1 MSEKDEP
8 LEVGTGDLG
17 DNDLDDAP
25 QTWFHDDK
33 ETVAKA
39 DAWIACGHP
48 QECGN
53 RLRLLLG
60 QRLGRYDTVKYCL
73 VAHSI
78 LEHEAGIEI
87 LIQMYAGSFPLN
99 EEKVGLSYSIKTKQ
113 SLLTDEVLSRWE
125 TLNDGRAGASAIS
138 LIARH
143 IDDDH
148 FISLWE
154 SVWNKGFAQKAPYLA
169 GAIFLSSAFSKPRS
183 SYSIKLTKEEDTIF
197 EVIPNDLV
205 RSLVWSEELRSIRDE
220 VLDRL
225 LSRYQHKAAR
235 VIINASNAAQE
246 IPQCIGTATRILMEA
261 LPDDP
266 SLPIGVGLCL
276 QVEPAFAIETI
287 VRWVNEGKSLLHYDQ
302 FLRWKIE
309 SADQKKLFG
318 ALASDAVARNPVW
331 HNILAKI
338 HHDLTTN
345 VDPVIEWLDKT
356 LNDKQAARYNGSLL
370 VSYLSEPHTPDLDK
384 TKRLIQFAH
393 ALHDKFGSREEKV
406 ICQESN
412 LTYTS
417 LKDYETLVAIAIA
430 KDIIFPTK
438 SVDIQYALKIL
449 KTYPFTYK
457 ALGAEQ
463 LDADMERGLLPPF
476 IHYYTVNLES
486 EIAELKEKRDQ
497 TKIEPLD
504 FELFKSR
511 LLGINQFR
519 KNWEQRF
526 EKIIK
531 SGTTIPAQRLRED
544 PNIWTEARILAPLV
558 DCFHVKYE
566 PEGVA
571 GMGTNRPDFLLSSSD
586 GQLVFE
592 IARVGAKPEDVRED
606 ARFSKGGILKKT
618 LQNKLHDKFN
628 DCKCKLPLPAVI
640 AVEMSFGHDD
650 EFDVLNS
657 LYGPLQFILTIEQKS
672 KSTVAEGTKR
682 EVEKAFFSPE
692 TACISAVAAIAPD
705 RDDALLLDGKLY
717 RPIDPPQNPIRP
729 ELWLRLRRALFGPT
743 PKNLLAE
750 IGSIPGILRE
760 EAKML
765 VEYGVDDLSFFAS
778 GRISLPDGIK
788 MESRRFEE
796 LRNQAERLMLLYRT
810 GQIAYLPSAQE
821 LDLSAFWRH
830 GVFTMNQLL
839 QIRQR
844 PIDVDEKV
852 WNTLRREAAAVLQQS
867 DSL

>member
-1 MSEKDEP
+1 
-8 LEVGTGDLG
+8 
-17 DNDLDDAP
+17 
-25 QTWFHDDK
+25 
-33 ETVAKA
+33 
-39 DAWIACGHP
+39 
-48 QECGN
+48 
-53 RLRLLLG
+53 
-60 QRLGRYDTVKYCL
+60 
-73 VAHSI
+73 
-78 LEHEAGIEI
+78 
-87 LIQMYAGSFPLN
+87 
-99 EEKVGLSYSIKTKQ
+99 
-113 SLLTDEVLSRWE
+113 
-125 TLNDGRAGASAIS
+125 
-138 LIARH
+138 
-143 IDDDH
+143 
-148 FISLWE
+148 
-154 SVWNKGFAQKAPYLA
+154 
-169 GAIFLSSAFSKPRS
+169 
-183 SYSIKLTKEEDTIF
+183 
-197 EVIPNDLV
+197 
-205 RSLVWSEELRSIRDE
+205 
-220 VLDRL
+220 
-225 LSRYQHKAAR
+225 
-235 VIINASNAAQE
+235 
-246 IPQCIGTATRILMEA
+246 
-261 LPDDP
+261 
-266 SLPIGVGLCL
+266 
-276 QVEPAFAIETI
+276 
-287 VRWVNEGKSLLHYDQ
+287 
-302 FLRWKIE
+302 
-309 SADQKKLFG
+309 
-318 ALASDAVARNPVW
+318 
-331 HNILAKI
+331 
-338 HHDLTTN
+338 
-345 VDPVIEWLDKT
+345 
-356 LNDKQAARYNGSLL
+356 
-370 VSYLSEPHTPDLDK
+370 
-384 TKRLIQFAH
+384 
-393 ALHDKFGSREEKV
+393 
-406 ICQESN
+406 
-412 LTYTS
+412 
-417 LKDYETLVAIAIA
+417 
-430 KDIIFPTK
+430 
-438 SVDIQYALKIL
+438 
-449 KTYPFTYK
+449 
-457 ALGAEQ
+457 
-463 LDADMERGLLPPF
+463 MERGLLPPF